1 MSVIITD
8 SQFGQY
14 KKLMSAQNT
23 ISAAQCRAARGLVNM
38 TQGVLAA
45 AALVSKSVI
54 VDFENG
60 HRTPNRNNLAA
71 IRRALEDVGVVF
83 LHDGVRLKSEG

>member
-1 MSVIITD
+1 
-8 SQFGQY
+8 
-14 KKLMSAQNT
+14 
-23 ISAAQCRAARGLVNM
+23 M

-71 IRRALEDVGVVF
+71 IQRALEQTGVEF
-83 LHDGVRLKSEG
+83 LNDGVRLKSEG